1 MMNLLVWSEKL
12 LRIKAHSIATKLSQK
27 CVTMCFNTRI
37 PNGGETSVAEC
48 VTMHRYTS
56 KDGAGTVNPVSL

>member
-37 PNGGETSVAEC
+37 PKSALWALFSPGDC
-48 VTMHRYTS
+48 
-56 KDGAGTVNPVSL
+56 KSLALIW